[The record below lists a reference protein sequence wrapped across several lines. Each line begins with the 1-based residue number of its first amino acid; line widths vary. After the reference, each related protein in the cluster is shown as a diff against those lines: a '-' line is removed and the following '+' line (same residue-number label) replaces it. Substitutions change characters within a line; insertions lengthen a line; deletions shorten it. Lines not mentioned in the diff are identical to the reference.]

1 MKKIGIEKHPSD
13 PETERLISGEAVA
26 AFEQVHDG
34 DVIRNVSIDGT
45 LWFIVSDIC
54 DALQLVDAKS
64 TIRKLGDDE
73 KGKVRLLTPGGTQ
86 EVNVVNEGG
95 LYLLAFTSKKPAA
108 YAFRRWVT
116 NDVLPSLRK
125 GAAGESQSI
134 EPGKAYVRLPGI
146 GRFRV
151 TLETNGHLSI
161 DELHDESYVAD
172 YQSPDVDAL
181 ALAACLVEAVWRK
194 YELLESISAFN
205 GERSETRFQLGSA
218 IKQAH
223 RIATGAMRAKTE
235 LTDGHD
241 ATLQ

>member
-1 MKKIGIEKHPSD
+1 MHPEENEN
-13 PETERLISGEAVA
+13 ETTSN
-26 AFEQVHDG
+26 D
-34 DVIRNVSIDGT
+34 
-45 LWFIVSDIC
+45 
-54 DALQLVDAKS
+54 
-64 TIRKLGDDE
+64 TIRQINPIEVTFKGAIIRSVIIAGAPWFVVKDACSALNLADTTSAIRGLEDDE
-73 KGKVRLLTPGGTQ
+73 KGKVRLFTSSGEQ
-86 EVNVVNEGG
+86 EMNIINESG
-95 LYLLAFTSKKPAA
+95 LYLLAFNSKKPEAV
-108 YAFRRWVT
+108 AFRKWVT

-125 GAAGESQSI
+125 GAAGEAQSI

-151 TLETNGHLSI
+151 TLETNGHLSV
-161 DELHDESYVAD
+161 DELHDESYVAE

-235 LTDGHD
+235 LADGHD

>member
-1 MKKIGIEKHPSD
+1 MTIDQYENGGM
-13 PETERLISGEAVA
+13 ERDGLEMVTDQTLSPLLSSFQNNRIRAVSVDGKPWFVNVDVCELLELRNPHA
-26 AFEQVHDG
+26 ALL
-34 DVIRNVSIDGT
+34 R
-45 LWFIVSDIC
+45 
-54 DALQLVDAKS
+54 
-64 TIRKLGDDE
+64 LGARE
-73 KGKVRLLTPGGTQ
+73 KGKAKLVTAGGVQ
-86 EVNVVNEGG
+86 ELSVVNESG
-95 LYLLAFTSKKPAA
+95 LYCLGFTSRKPEAE
-108 YAFRRWVT
+108 AFREWVT

-125 GAAGESQSI
+125 GAAGEAQSI

-151 TLETNGHLSI
+151 TLETSGHLSI
-161 DELHDESYVAD
+161 EELHDESYVAD